1 MLKVSWEDIL
11 GGFEYAVL
19 ENKLSFKKKKAVLH
33 MISLIQYEA
42 RQVLRDP
49 FSTKQGDGSGTSY

>member
-1 MLKVSWEDIL
+1 
-11 GGFEYAVL
+11 
-19 ENKLSFKKKKAVLH
+19 

-49 FSTKQGDGSGTSY
+49 FSTKQGDGSGTSYQNQRQIFENLAIIE